1 MCCMLETGHPTIFF
15 LLNRP
20 KCTLLKDITEE
31 IKLSWSKAHGCEN
44 QIGR

>member
-20 KCTLLKDITEE
+20 NCTLLKDITEE

-44 QIGR
+44 